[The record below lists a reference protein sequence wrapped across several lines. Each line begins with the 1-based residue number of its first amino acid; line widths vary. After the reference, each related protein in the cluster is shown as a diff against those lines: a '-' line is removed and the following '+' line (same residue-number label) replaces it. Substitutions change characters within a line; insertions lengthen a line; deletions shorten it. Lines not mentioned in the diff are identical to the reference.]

1 MNVTVTVYDKN
12 VKHRLEENV
21 KNSKGPINNNQSAY
35 NNESKST
42 DGSDYAMFPTNVRYI
57 FEDNNDE
64 IVDSSDAALTAG
76 IDKDE
81 DELENVIIV
90 QLDES
95 GSLEDI
101 TLISD
106 QYELLS
112 HRTNNL
118 SLEENQMRTFA
129 SHSNDFKSNDDGE
142 ELSVDSGKLGM
153 DLDIELDVIS
163 QFCDL
168 SPLLRDLSLNDLI
181 KLYVT
186 QNEQLQMISN
196 SI

>member
-1 MNVTVTVYDKN
+1 MNITVTVYDKN

-21 KNSKGPINNNQSAY
+21 KNKKSLSKNDPLTY
-35 NNESKST
+35 NSEAKGI
-42 DGSDYAMFPTNVRYI
+42 DGSDYAMFPTSIKYI
-57 FEDNNDE
+57 FEDNDE
-64 IVDSSDAALTAG
+64 ESIDSSDAALTAG

-95 GSLEDI
+95 GTLEDI

-112 HRTNNL
+112 HRTTSL
-118 SLEENQMRTFA
+118 RLEENQLKTFVPHGV
-129 SHSNDFKSNDDGE
+129 SKVNEDGE
-142 ELSVDSGKLGM
+142 EAGGSDKLGL

-163 QFCDL
+163 QFCDI
-168 SPLLRDLSLNDLI
+168 SPLLQELSLNDLI

-186 QNEQLQMISN
+186 QNEQLQLISN

>member
-12 VKHRLEENV
+12 VKYRLEENI
-21 KNSKGPINNNQSAY
+21 KNNKGPSNDDQPAY

-42 DGSDYAMFPTNVRYI
+42 DGSDYAMFPTNIKYI

-64 IVDSSDAALTAG
+64 LVDSSDAALTAG
-76 IDKDE
+76 IDKVG

-90 QLDES
+90 QLDDS

-112 HRTNNL
+112 HRTNSL
-118 SLEENQMRTFA
+118 SLEENQMRTLS
-129 SHSNDFKSNDDGE
+129 SHGDDKSNDEEE
-142 ELSVDSGKLGM
+142 ELSVDS
-153 DLDIELDVIS
+153 DRFRVDSDIELDVIS

-168 SPLLRDLSLNDLI
+168 SPFLRDLSLNDLI

-186 QNEQLQMISN
+186 QNEQLQMLSN
-196 SI
+196 SV

>member
-1 MNVTVTVYDKN
+1 MNITVTVYDKN
-12 VKHRLEENV
+12 VKHKLEENV
-21 KNSKGPINNNQSAY
+21 RSSKGLSSNDPSKY
-35 NNESKST
+35 NNESKGI
-42 DGSDYAMFPTNVRYI
+42 DGSDYAMFPTNIKYL
-57 FEDNNDE
+57 FEDNDD
-64 IVDSSDAALTAG
+64 VDSSDTALTAG
-76 IDKDE
+76 INQDE

-101 TLISD
+101 TVISD

-112 HRTNNL
+112 HRTNSL
-118 SLEENQMRTFA
+118 SLEENQIKTLA
-129 SHSNDFKSNDDGE
+129 SHDGDCKSNNDGE
-142 ELSVDSGKLGM
+142 EVSIGSDKLGM

-168 SPLLRDLSLNDLI
+168 SALLRDSSLDELI
-181 KLYVT
+181 RLYVT
-186 QNEQLQMISN
+186 QNEQLQMISQ

>member
-12 VKHRLEENV
+12 VKYRLEENI
-21 KNSKGPINNNQSAY
+21 KNNKGPSNDDQPAY

-42 DGSDYAMFPTNVRYI
+42 DRSDYAMFPTNIKYI

-64 IVDSSDAALTAG
+64 LVDSSDAALTAG
-76 IDKDE
+76 IDKVG

-112 HRTNNL
+112 HRTNSL
-118 SLEENQMRTFA
+118 SLEENQMRTLS
-129 SHSNDFKSNDDGE
+129 SHGDDKSNDEEE
-142 ELSVDSGKLGM
+142 ELSVDS
-153 DLDIELDVIS
+153 DRFRVDSDIELDVIS

-168 SPLLRDLSLNDLI
+168 SPFLRDLSLNDLI

-186 QNEQLQMISN
+186 QNEQLQMLSN
-196 SI
+196 SV